1 MKLSTIYANLE
12 LLVNLNVLSDA
23 DVYELLDTKSRVILI
38 TNSREY
44 LIKSIEVDGNTATI
58 ETSRNMLYKLKVK
71 DIVSIDLYEYKTYS
85 TFLN

>member
-44 LIKSIEVDGNTATI
+44 LIKSIEVNGNTATI